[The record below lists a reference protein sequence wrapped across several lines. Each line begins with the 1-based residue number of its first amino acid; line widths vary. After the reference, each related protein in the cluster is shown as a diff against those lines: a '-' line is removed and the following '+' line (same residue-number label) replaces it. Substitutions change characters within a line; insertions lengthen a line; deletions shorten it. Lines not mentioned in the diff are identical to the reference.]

1 MDRFEIPTK
10 GVEKV
15 PSLKFPVAVRM
26 RFGRREIGREAR
38 FVQHAYQSAVQALF
52 SQIYV

>member
-1 MDRFEIPTK
+1 MDHLEIPTK

-15 PSLKFPVAVRM
+15 PSLKSPMAVRM
-26 RFGRREIGREAR
+26 RFGRRELGPEDR
-38 FVQHAYQSAVQALF
+38 FAEECCQSAVQALF